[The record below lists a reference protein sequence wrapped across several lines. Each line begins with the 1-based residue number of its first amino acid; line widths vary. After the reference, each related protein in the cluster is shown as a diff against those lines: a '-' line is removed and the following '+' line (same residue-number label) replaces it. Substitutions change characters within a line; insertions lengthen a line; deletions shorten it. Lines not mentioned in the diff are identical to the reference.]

1 MVKGLKSSKSKS
13 IESLLTCYI
22 QSSVSCNKVKGK
34 KDLKCFL
41 LYDYVERTEFS
52 AEGLVAMFG
61 FERAGGG
68 AALGCENRW

>member
-1 MVKGLKSSKSKS
+1 M
-13 IESLLTCYI
+13 
-22 QSSVSCNKVKGK
+22 
-34 KDLKCFL
+34 CFL